1 MGYNKYYSYD
11 VQDGSADF
19 PATFARV
26 MRNVYAWMAC
36 GLAMTA
42 LVALIVVKNVNIM
55 TALLTSR
62 SLIWILCIAEIG
74 LVLWL
79 TARIDRMSARTA
91 GIMFAAYALLNGVT
105 MSFIFLVYT
114 MESIATTFFI
124 TAGTFAVMSFIGYI
138 IKKDLSGIGR
148 FLIMLLVGLIIA
160 SVVNIF
166 LKSSGLAL
174 WLNYLGVL
182 IFVGLTAY
190 DTQKIK
196 LMVSNAC
203 MEGNEEQTA
212 KMALMGSLSL
222 YLDFINLFI
231 MLLRILGSRK

>member
-1 MGYNKYYSYD
+1 
-11 VQDGSADF
+11 
-19 PATFARV
+19 
-26 MRNVYAWMAC
+26 
-36 GLAMTA
+36 
-42 LVALIVVKNVNIM
+42 
-55 TALLTSR
+55 
-62 SLIWILCIAEIG
+62 
-74 LVLWL
+74 
-79 TARIDRMSARTA
+79 
-91 GIMFAAYALLNGVT
+91 
-105 MSFIFLVYT
+105 
-114 MESIATTFFI
+114 
-124 TAGTFAVMSFIGYI
+124 MSFIGYI
-138 IKKDLSGIGR
+138 IKKDLSGMGR

-212 KMALMGSLSL
+212 KLALMGSLSL

-231 MLLRILGSRK
+231 MLLRILGNRK

>member
-1 MGYNKYYSYD
+1 
-11 VQDGSADF
+11 
-19 PATFARV
+19 
-26 MRNVYAWMAC
+26 
-36 GLAMTA
+36 
-42 LVALIVVKNVNIM
+42 
-55 TALLTSR
+55 
-62 SLIWILCIAEIG
+62 
-74 LVLWL
+74 
-79 TARIDRMSARTA
+79 MSARTA

-138 IKKDLSGIGR
+138 IKKDLSGMGR

-212 KMALMGSLSL
+212 KLALMGSLSL

-231 MLLRILGSRK
+231 MLLRILGNRK